1 MRHWAALNYGVELA
15 ICGYPRLS
23 FNSQV
28 GAIAQRDANPSTA
41 CIFVLKRLA
50 VNGDVLTGPALSR
63 RWVGAFLFFV
73 HRLRPRFYS
82 MSPRSHSTS
91 TMSSPSDAETI
102 VPGPAI
108 AAGVVAP
115 DPPLLFII
123 DAAGRLLSLQWAA
136 AERYALDLSTWVGQS
151 LSTLVTTPQLPQP
164 LPMDQSWH
172 SLQPWQ
178 LELGALQLQG
188 SGQLSPL
195 PASPAGGQWV
205 GAMTVTAVSD
215 ATALVPAWP
224 HPIASQLTQLTWK
237 IRRTLDL
244 ETIWQQTIEELSA
257 ILPISWGLFC
267 EYLPHSPVAL
277 VKALTSEDAS
287 VKLAEELLLKD
298 YASLSTALRSPLPVI
313 VPSLAAAVVTDSAE
327 LGDRGEYLVVVTRHQ
342 REPNGL
348 IVLKSSTVAGWAGL
362 DRSLLQSMADQV
374 GTAIAHGHLFRDAQ
388 GLTDELQAANQRL
401 RQKHNELEEARQQAE
416 AASRLKSEF
425 LANTSHELRTPLN
438 GMIGFLRLILDGMA
452 DDSEEQDEFLQEAH
466 KSALHLLN
474 LINDVLDI
482 AKIEAGKMQID
493 MSPLNLSELFADVEN
508 FTRPQ
513 AERKQL
519 QFEMNQPSTHDQIVI
534 NGNYQRLLQVML
546 NLVGNAI
553 KFTHE
558 GGITISAEI
567 KSQKVEFQ
575 GQEWPGTVKVS
586 VADTGIGVS
595 LEKQDRLFQTFSQVD
610 GERTRQYGGTGL
622 GLAISQ
628 RLIEAMGGVVQF
640 ISMGEGLGAT
650 VTFTALLYQAPV
662 LIE

>member
-1 MRHWAALNYGVELA
+1 MV
-15 ICGYPRLS
+15 
-23 FNSQV
+23 
-28 GAIAQRDANPSTA
+28 
-41 CIFVLKRLA
+41 
-50 VNGDVLTGPALSR
+50 
-63 RWVGAFLFFV
+63 
-73 HRLRPRFYS
+73 
-82 MSPRSHSTS
+82 
-91 TMSSPSDAETI
+91 
-102 VPGPAI
+102 VPE
-108 AAGVVAP
+108 
-115 DPPLLFII
+115 PPLLFVA
-123 DAAGRLLSLQWAA
+123 DAASRLLSLQWVG
-136 AERYALDLSTWVGQS
+136 AERYALDLSPWVGQS
-151 LSTLVTTPQLPQP
+151 LSALMITPPLPQP
-164 LPMDQSWH
+164 LPTDQPWQAS
-172 SLQPWQ
+172 QPWQ
-178 LELGALQLQG
+178 LQLGTLQLQG
-188 SGQLSPL
+188 RGQLSPL
-195 PASPAGGQWV
+195 PATPAGEQWV
-205 GAMTVTAVSD
+205 GAMTVVAVSA
-215 ATALVPAWP
+215 ATAPVATAP
-224 HPIASQLTQLTWK
+224 HPIARQLTQLTWK

-244 ETIWQQTIEELSA
+244 ETIWQQTLEELSA
-257 ILPISWGLFC
+257 ILPVDWGIFC
-267 EYLPHSPVAL
+267 EYVPHSPA
-277 VKALTSEDAS
+277 AS
-287 VKLAEELLLKD
+287 VKAITSPEAPLPLAAELLLKD
-298 YASLSTALRSPLPVI
+298 YASLHHALRSPLPVS
-313 VPSLAAAVVTDSAE
+313 VPSLTTATAADSAQLAE
-327 LGDRGEYLVVVTRHQ
+327 RDEYLVVVTRHQ

-348 IVLKSSTVAGWAGL
+348 IVLKAATVEGWAGL
-362 DRSLLQSMADQV
+362 DHSLLQTMADQV

-388 GLTDELQAANQRL
+388 GLADELQAANQRL
-401 RQKHNELEEARQQAE
+401 RQKHSELEEARQQAE

-452 DDSEEQDEFLQEAH
+452 DDSAEQDEFLQEAH

-558 GGITISAEI
+558 GSITISAEI

>member
-1 MRHWAALNYGVELA
+1 
-15 ICGYPRLS
+15 
-23 FNSQV
+23 
-28 GAIAQRDANPSTA
+28 
-41 CIFVLKRLA
+41 
-50 VNGDVLTGPALSR
+50 
-63 RWVGAFLFFV
+63 
-73 HRLRPRFYS
+73 
-82 MSPRSHSTS
+82 
-91 TMSSPSDAETI
+91 MSSPSDAEAAA
-102 VPGPAI
+102 PAPATT
-108 AAGVVAP
+108 AAVVGA
-115 DPPLLFII
+115 DPPLLFVI
-123 DAAGRLLSLQWAA
+123 DAAGRLLSLQWVGA
-136 AERYALDLSTWVGQS
+136 RQHALDLSPWVGQP
-151 LSTLVTTPQLPQP
+151 LSALMINPQLPQP
-164 LPMDQSWH
+164 LPTEQPWQSP
-172 SLQPWQ
+172 QPWQ
-178 LELGALQLQG
+178 LQLAAVQLQG
-188 SGQLSPL
+188 SGLLSPL
-195 PASPAGGQWV
+195 PATPAGEQWV
-205 GAMTVTAVSD
+205 GAMTVAAVSD
-215 ATALVPAWP
+215 ATSPVAASPQ
-224 HPIASQLTQLTWK
+224 PIARQLTQLTWK

-244 ETIWQQTIEELSA
+244 ETIWQQTLEELSA
-257 ILPISWGLFC
+257 ILPVDWGIFC
-267 EYLPHSPVAL
+267 EYVPHSPA
-277 VKALTSEDAS
+277 AS
-287 VKLAEELLLKD
+287 VRAITSPETPLPLAAELLLKE
-298 YASLSTALRSPLPVI
+298 YASLHQALRSPLPVI
-313 VPSLAAAVVTDSAE
+313 APSLTTAVATASTA
-327 LGDRGEYLVVVTRHQ
+327 LADRGEYLVVVTRHQ

-348 IVLKSSTVAGWAGL
+348 IVLKSATVEGWAGL

-388 GLTDELQAANQRL
+388 GLADELQAANQRL
-401 RQKHNELEEARQQAE
+401 RQKHSELEEARQQAE

-452 DDSEEQDEFLQEAH
+452 DDSAEQDEFLQEAH

-558 GGITISAEI
+558 GSITISAEI